1 MRNKGSRAAW
11 ARTFGA
17 FTLGLLTSFAVRP
30 SNKLAPVVHRQGQ
43 PAINA
48 AVQSINQ
55 NASDA
60 NDAPFRDGLFL
71 GRIHAEAGKEPQP
84 SVGRW
89 GVDPA
94 NRKSFIAGYEQG
106 YRLARQDQ
114 AAQ

>member
-1 MRNKGSRAAW
+1 MGNQVKGAAW

-30 SNKLAPVVHRQGQ
+30 SSKLVPAVHGQSQ

-48 AVQSINQ
+48 AVETIDH
-55 NASDA
+55 NAADA
-60 NDAPFRDGLFL
+60 NNAAFRDGLFL
-71 GRIHAEAGKEPQP
+71 GRIHAEAGKDPQP

-94 NRKSFIAGYEQG
+94 NRKSFIDGYEQG
-106 YRLARQDQ
+106 YRLARQ
-114 AAQ
+114 APTAQ